1 MDSNLYQKPEFLRYG
16 LAQLL
21 GDGRTFRQRSA
32 TYFTDYH
39 WILGLLGVVQIRE
52 LTEIFIDKS
61 IEVIQSS
68 TCNFSFKSRTC

>member
-39 WILGLLGVVQIRE
+39 WILGLLVAEGDQHRQQVLVP
-52 LTEIFIDKS
+52 
-61 IEVIQSS
+61 
-68 TCNFSFKSRTC
+68 